1 MAVMDRIKGLFSGSD
16 KAGKSR
22 PGENKKSFDPSRTT
36 WILDKIRLPEGDDV
50 QSLKPIP
57 LIGHLP
63 ARQQMAIFLVAM
75 VLSVALFAVTAFLS
89 FRSSS
94 INADNQATATEMQML
109 SQRIARASTQ
119 AVRGNPEAF
128 KVLDESYNRFNDSL
142 NRLMDGQSAWNIFQV
157 SGAEQL
163 ALIETVWNTSFRPNP
178 SRPTVD
184 TILKQKSALMAVGN
198 SVEGINS
205 NDAKLLEQTQQFAS
219 LLADSGGTLRELDYA
234 NQLAMLSQRTS
245 KNANAMLAGEL
256 INPEVVFL
264 LGKDV
269 STFNEIVLSFLDGNP
284 DLQIRPVTTTEMA
297 KKLEQI
303 QVLFKDFEVVVSA
316 FSKNMQPLVN
326 TRLANQAIVRDS
338 EKLLTDTKSLAEQ
351 YSNSVGGVVVTI
363 VEVILI
369 AIALASLLLLVRV
382 FNQESVKRRLASE
395 SENRKNQDA
404 ILRLLNEMGDLAD
417 GDLTIRA
424 SVTEDLTGAIADSIN
439 FTIEELRTLIT
450 GINRATEKV
459 NASSAE
465 AQQIS
470 TELLSAAERQSREI
484 ETTNRNVAQ
493 IVSSIQGVSS
503 TAAESANVAKTSLS
517 AAELGAEAVN
527 NQIKGMGEIRE
538 QIQETAKRI
547 KRLGE
552 SSQEI
557 GEIVELISDITEQ
570 TNVLA
575 LNAAIQ
581 AAAAGEAGRG
591 FSVVA
596 EEVQRLAERSGEATK
611 QIGAIVKTIQ
621 ADTHDAVAAM
631 ELSTQGVVEGAKLSD
646 AAGNALAE
654 IGKVSRELA
663 RLIGSIAHETEDQTQ
678 LASQVSHTMRDILSI
693 TEQTTAGTQQSA
705 VAVGQLTGLAAE
717 LKASVSGFKLS

>member
-1 MAVMDRIKGLFSGSD
+1 MGVVDKIKGLFSGSD
-16 KAGKSR
+16 QAGKAE
-22 PGENKKSFDPSRTT
+22 PKKQSFDPSRTT
-36 WILDKIRLPEGDDV
+36 WILDKIRLPEGDTS
-50 QSLKPIP
+50 QLAKPLP

-63 ARQQMAIFLVAM
+63 SRQQMAILLLVM
-75 VLSVALFAVTAFLS
+75 VLSLLLFALTAFLS
-89 FRSSS
+89 FRSAET
-94 INADNQATATEMQML
+94 NANHQAIATEMQML
-109 SQRIARASTQ
+109 SQRLARASNQ
-119 AVRGNPEAF
+119 AVQGNEEAF
-128 KVLDESYNRFNDSL
+128 GILQDAYTKFDANLTELTDAQGS
-142 NRLMDGQSAWNIFQV
+142 WNLFQV
-157 SGAEQL
+157 SGSE
-163 ALIETVWNTSFRPNP
+163 LIGKITETWNASYRPNP

-184 TILKQKSALMAVGN
+184 TILKQKPQLITIGK
-198 SVEGINS
+198 SVDGINV
-205 NDAKLLEQTQQFAS
+205 NDAKLLEQTQQLTS
-219 LLADSGGTLRELDYA
+219 MLADGGANARELDYA
-234 NQLAMLSQRTS
+234 NQLSMLSQRMS
-245 KNANAMLAGEL
+245 KNANAMLASEL

-269 STFNEIVLSFLDGNP
+269 STFKEILKGFAEGNQE
-284 DLQIRPVTTTEMA
+284 LQIRAVETTALAE
-297 KKLEQI
+297 KIEQI
-303 QVLFKDFEVVVSA
+303 QSLFKDFEVVVAS
-316 FSKNMQPLVN
+316 FSTNMQPLVN

-338 EKLLTDTKSLAEQ
+338 DKLLTDTAELATQ
-351 YSNSVGGVVVTI
+351 YDNKTGGFIVGALELV
-363 VEVILI
+363 LI
-369 AIALASLLLLVRV
+369 GLALGSLLLLVRV

-395 SENRKNQDA
+395 AENRKNQDA

-450 GINRATEKV
+450 GINRATDKV
-459 NASSAE
+459 NSSTAQ

-470 TELLSAAERQSREI
+470 EQLLQAAERQSREI
-484 ETTNRNVAQ
+484 ETTNRNVEQ
-493 IVSSIQGVSS
+493 IVQSIQDVSS
-503 TAAESANVAKTSLS
+503 TAAQSADVAQTSLQ
-517 AAELGAEAVN
+517 AAEQGADAVN
-527 NQIKGMGEIRE
+527 NQIKGMNEIRE

-631 ELSTQGVVEGAKLSD
+631 EVSTQGVVEGAKLSD
-646 AAGNALAE
+646 SAGTALAE
-654 IGKVSRELA
+654 IGRVSRELA
-663 RLIGSIAHETEDQTQ
+663 RLIESIAHETEGQTA
-678 LASQVSHTMRDILSI
+678 LAAKVTDTMRDILAI
-693 TEQTTAGTQQSA
+693 TEQTTQGTKQSA
-705 VAVGQLTGLAAE
+705 EAVGELTGLASE
-717 LKASVSGFKLS
+717 LKSSVAGFKLS

>member
-1 MAVMDRIKGLFSGSD
+1 MEKIKGLFSGSD
-16 KAGKSR
+16 QAGKAA
-22 PGENKKSFDPSRTT
+22 PNKKSFDPARTT
-36 WILDKIRLPEGDDV
+36 WILDKIRLPEGSDG
-50 QSLKPIP
+50 QAAKPLP
-57 LIGHLP
+57 LIGHFP
-63 ARQQMAIFLVAM
+63 ARQQMAILLVAM
-75 VLSVALFAVTAFLS
+75 IASLVLFALLAFLS
-89 FRSSS
+89 FRAAEQ
-94 INADNQATATEMQML
+94 NARHQAIATEMQML
-109 SQRIARASTQ
+109 SQRIARASNQ
-119 AVRGNPEAF
+119 AVQGNSEAF
-128 KVLDESYNRFNDSL
+128 KTLEEAYNKFDFSL
-142 NRLMDGQSAWNIFQV
+142 NELTGDQSSWSLFQV
-157 SGAEQL
+157 SGSKEL
-163 ALIETVWNTSFRPNP
+163 TKINDTWNASYRPNP

-184 TILKQKSALMAVGN
+184 TILKQKPQLITIGK
-198 SVEGINS
+198 SVDGINA
-205 NDAKLLEQTQQFAS
+205 NDAKLLEQTQQLTS
-219 LLADSGGTLRELDYA
+219 LLAESGANARELDYA
-234 NQLAMLSQRTS
+234 NQLSMLSQRMS
-245 KNANAMLAGEL
+245 KNANAMLASEL

-269 STFNEIVLSFLDGNP
+269 STFHEIVKGFSEGSSE
-284 DLQIRPVTTTEMA
+284 LQLRAVETSALAE
-297 KKLEQI
+297 KLEQI
-303 QVLFKDFEVVVSA
+303 NVLFKDFEVVVAS

-338 EKLLTDTKSLAEQ
+338 DKLLADSAELAGEYQNTVGGFVIGILEFILIVASLA
-351 YSNSVGGVVVTI
+351 
-363 VEVILI
+363 
-369 AIALASLLLLVRV
+369 ALLLLVRV

-395 SENRKNQDA
+395 AENRKNQDA

-439 FTIEELRTLIT
+439 FTIEELRSLIT
-450 GINRATEKV
+450 GINRATDQV
-459 NASSAE
+459 NSATAE
-465 AQQIS
+465 AQGIS
-470 TELLSAAERQSREI
+470 DQLLVAAQRQSEEI
-484 ETTNRNVAQ
+484 ETTNITVEQ
-493 IVSSIQGVSS
+493 IVYSIQGVSS
-503 TAAESANVAKTSLS
+503 TAAESAQVAQTSLA
-517 AAELGAEAVN
+517 AAEQGAEAVN

-646 AAGNALAE
+646 AAGTALSE

-663 RLIGSIAHETEDQTQ
+663 RLNESIAKETEGQTA
-678 LASQVSHTMRDILSI
+678 LASKVASTMRDILAI
-693 TEQTTAGTQQSA
+693 TEQTTQGTKQSA
-705 VAVGQLTGLAAE
+705 AAVGELTGLAAE
-717 LKASVSGFKLS
+717 LKSSVSGFKLS

>member
-1 MAVMDRIKGLFSGSD
+1 MGVSDKIKGLFSGND
-16 KAGKSR
+16 QTGKTAAT
-22 PGENKKSFDPSRTT
+22 KKHAFDSSRTT
-36 WILDKIRLPEGDDV
+36 WILDKIRLPEAADA
-50 QSLKPIP
+50 QSLKPLP
-57 LIGHLP
+57 LIGHMP
-63 ARQQMAIFLVAM
+63 PRQQMAIMLVIM
-75 VLSVALFAVTAFLS
+75 LLSVLLFALTAFLS
-89 FRSSS
+89 FRAANS
-94 INADNQATATEMQML
+94 NATNQAIATEMQML
-109 SQRIARASTQ
+109 SQRLARASNQ
-119 AVRGNPEAF
+119 AVQGTADSFPILEEA
-128 KVLDESYNRFNDSL
+128 YNKFDKNLKTLSEGGDLFNL
-142 NRLMDGQSAWNIFQV
+142 FQV
-157 SGAEQL
+157 SGQEQL
-163 ALIETVWNTSFRPNP
+163 EKLNATWSASYRPNP
-178 SRPTVD
+178 SRPTVE
-184 TILKQKSALMAVGN
+184 TILKQKPQLITIGR
-198 SVEGINS
+198 SVAGINT
-205 NDAKLLEQTQQFAS
+205 NDAKLLEQTQQLTSMLNEAG
-219 LLADSGGTLRELDYA
+219 ANARELDYA
-234 NQLAMLSQRTS
+234 NQLSMLSQRMS
-245 KNANAMLAGEL
+245 KNANAMLASEL

-269 STFNEIVLSFLDGNP
+269 STFNEIVKGFSEGSGE
-284 DLQIRPVTTTEMA
+284 LQINPVQTAELA
-297 KKLEQI
+297 EKLEQI
-303 QVLFKDFEVVVSA
+303 NGLFKDFEVVVAS

-338 EKLLTDTKSLAEQ
+338 DRLLVDAVELAQQ
-351 YSNSVGGVVVTI
+351 YQNTVGGFLVGVLEVVLILTA
-363 VEVILI
+363 LI
-369 AIALASLLLLVRV
+369 ALLLLVRV

-395 SENRKNQDA
+395 AENRKNQDA

-439 FTIEELRTLIT
+439 FTIEELRSLIT

-459 NASSAE
+459 TSATTE
-465 AQQIS
+465 AQNIS
-470 TELLSAAERQSREI
+470 GQLLIAAQRQSKEI
-484 ETTNRNVAQ
+484 ESTNQNIEH
-493 IVSSIQGVSS
+493 IVHSIQGVSS
-503 TAAESANVAKTSLS
+503 TANQSAQVAQTSL
-517 AAELGAEAVN
+517 AVAEQGADAVN

-631 ELSTQGVVEGAKLSD
+631 EVSTQGVVEGAKLSD
-646 AAGNALAE
+646 AAGTALSE

-663 RLIGSIAHETEDQTQ
+663 RLIESIAHETEGQTA
-678 LASQVSHTMRDILSI
+678 LASKVTTAMRDILAI
-693 TEQTTAGTQQSA
+693 TEQTTEGTKKSA
-705 VAVGQLTGLAAE
+705 AAVGELTGLAAE
-717 LKASVSGFKLS
+717 LKSSVSGFKLS

>member
-1 MAVMDRIKGLFSGSD
+1 MGVVEKIKGLFSGSD
-16 KAGKSR
+16 QAGKTAD
-22 PGENKKSFDPSRTT
+22 KKQSFDPSRTT
-36 WILDKIRLPEGDDV
+36 WILDKMRLPEGGDAKA
-50 QSLKPIP
+50 LKPLP
-57 LIGHLP
+57 LIGHMAP
-63 ARQQMAIFLVAM
+63 RQQMAILLVVMIAS
-75 VLSVALFAVTAFLS
+75 LLTFALVAFLS
-89 FRSSS
+89 FRAAES
-94 INADNQATATEMQML
+94 NAKNQAIATEMQML
-109 SQRIARASTQ
+109 SQRLARASNQ
-119 AVRGNPEAF
+119 AVQGNADSFQILEDAYNKFDENLKELTEGRGLF
-128 KVLDESYNRFNDSL
+128 SL
-142 NRLMDGQSAWNIFQV
+142 FQV
-157 SGAEQL
+157 SGSEQL
-163 ALIETVWNTSFRPNP
+163 EKLNETWNASYRPNP

-184 TILKQKSALMAVGN
+184 TILKQKPQLITIGK
-198 SVEGINS
+198 SVDGINT
-205 NDAKLLEQTQQFAS
+205 NDAKLLEQTQQLTSMLSDAG
-219 LLADSGGTLRELDYA
+219 ANARELDYA
-234 NQLAMLSQRTS
+234 NQLSMLSQRMS
-245 KNANAMLAGEL
+245 KNANAMLASEL

-269 STFNEIVLSFLDGNP
+269 STFNEIMAGFAEGNAE
-284 DLQIRPVTTTEMA
+284 LQLRAVQTSALAE
-297 KKLEQI
+297 KLEQI
-303 QVLFKDFEVVVSA
+303 DVLFKDFEVVVAS

-338 EKLLTDTKSLAEQ
+338 DKLLSDSIELADQ
-351 YSNSVGGVVVTI
+351 YQNRVGGFLITAI
-363 VEVILI
+363 EVLLILVS
-369 AIALASLLLLVRV
+369 LGSLLLLVRV

-439 FTIEELRTLIT
+439 FTIEELRSLIT

-459 NASSAE
+459 NSATSE
-465 AQQIS
+465 AQSIS
-470 TELLSAAERQSREI
+470 EQLLVAAQRQSEEI
-484 ETTNRNVAQ
+484 ETTNHNVEQ
-493 IVSSIQGVSS
+493 IVQSIQGVST
-503 TAAESANVAKTSLS
+503 TAADSAKVAQTSLA
-517 AAELGAEAVN
+517 AAEQGADAVN
-527 NQIKGMGEIRE
+527 DQIKGMGEIRE

-631 ELSTQGVVEGAKLSD
+631 EISTQGVVEGAKLSD
-646 AAGNALAE
+646 AAGTALAE

-663 RLIGSIAHETEDQTQ
+663 RLIESIANETEGQTA
-678 LASQVSHTMRDILSI
+678 LATKVTSTMRDILAI
-693 TEQTTAGTQQSA
+693 TEQTTQGTKQSA
-705 VAVGQLTGLAAE
+705 AAVGELTGLAAE
-717 LKASVSGFKLS
+717 LKSSVSGFKLS